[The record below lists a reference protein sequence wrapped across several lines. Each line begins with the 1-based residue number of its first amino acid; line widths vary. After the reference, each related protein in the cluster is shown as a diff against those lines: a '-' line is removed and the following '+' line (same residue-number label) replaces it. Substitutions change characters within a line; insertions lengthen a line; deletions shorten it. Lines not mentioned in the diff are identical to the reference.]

1 MFYVPV
7 RWGREPIASPSKVTF
22 AGMGQY
28 TEAPEDNLL
37 GLTEKAALNE
47 QEALGVARVERY
59 LLEEFDYPV
68 DLSVGLLQ
76 DLHRRAFSHLYG
88 WAGHWRT
95 QVPNVGA
102 YLPPPANR
110 VPQLLYEF
118 VDELRHRQDQL
129 PDGPVAADVAA
140 LLAYAHHR
148 LVAIHPFVNGN
159 GRTARV
165 FTNLLAYN
173 YGYQDV
179 VLYHREKGEGRA
191 QYLRAIRQADDYDL
205 GPLQTLISAQLRPL
219 GA

>member
-1 MFYVPV
+1 
-7 RWGREPIASPSKVTF
+7 
-22 AGMGQY
+22 MGHY
-28 TEAPEDNLL
+28 TDAPEDNLL
-37 GLTEKAALNE
+37 GLTDKAALNE

-68 DLSVGLLQ
+68 ELSVVLLQ
-76 DLHRRAFSHLYG
+76 DLHRRAFGHVYD
-88 WAGHWRT
+88 WAGRWRT

-102 YLPPPANR
+102 YLPPPAAR

-118 VDELRHRQDQL
+118 VDELRHRQTLLADS
-129 PDGPVAADVAA
+129 PAADEVAA

-159 GRTARV
+159 GRTARL

-179 VLYHREKGEGRA
+179 VLYHRERGEGRA
-191 QYLRAIRQADDYDL
+191 QYLHTIRRADAYDL
-205 GPLQTLISAQLRPL
+205 APLQALISAQLRLL

>member
-1 MFYVPV
+1 
-7 RWGREPIASPSKVTF
+7 
-22 AGMGQY
+22 MGHY
-28 TEAPEDNLL
+28 TDAPEDNLL
-37 GLTEKAALNE
+37 GLTDKVALNE
-47 QEALGVARVERY
+47 QEALGVARAERY
-59 LLEEFDYPV
+59 LLEEFDYPA

-76 DLHRRAFSHLYG
+76 DLHRRAFGHLYD

-102 YLPPPANR
+102 YLPPSAAR

-118 VDELRHRQDQL
+118 IDELRHRQTL
-129 PDGPVAADVAA
+129 LSEALGVAEVAA

-159 GRTARV
+159 GRTARL

-173 YGYQDV
+173 NGYQNV
-179 VLYHREKGEGRA
+179 VLYHRENGDGRA
-191 QYLRAIRQADDYDL
+191 QYLHAIRQADAYDP
-205 GPLQTLISAQLRPL
+205 GPLQGLISAQLRPL

>member
-1 MFYVPV
+1 
-7 RWGREPIASPSKVTF
+7 
-22 AGMGQY
+22 MGHY
-28 TEAPEDNLL
+28 TDAPEDNLL
-37 GLTEKAALNE
+37 GLTDKTALNE

-76 DLHRRAFSHLYG
+76 DLHRRAFGHLYD
-88 WAGHWRT
+88 WAGYWRT

-102 YLPPPANR
+102 YLPPPAAR

-118 VDELRHRQDQL
+118 IDELRHRQTL
-129 PDGPVAADVAA
+129 LSERPAAADVAA

-148 LVAIHPFVNGN
+148 LVAVHPFTNGN
-159 GRTARV
+159 GRTARL

-173 YGYQDV
+173 YGYEDV
-179 VLYHREKGEGRA
+179 LLYRRESGQERT
-191 QYLRAIRQADDYDL
+191 QYLQAIRQADAHDL
-205 GPLQTLISAQLRPL
+205 GPLQGLINAQLRPL